1 MPPRARR
8 YLQGGLI
15 AAGLVTVV
23 AIPMI
28 AEQGALPASKALL
41 QQNFGGNLTLLLG
54 IVGAVSLLLYAVR
67 VARDGRRTVR

>member
-8 YLQGGLI
+8 YAQAGLI

-28 AEQGALPASKALL
+28 LQQGAHPASKALL
-41 QQNFGGNLTLLLG
+41 RQNFGGNLTLLLG
-54 IVGAVSLLLYAVR
+54 IVAAVSLLLYAVR
-67 VARDGRRTVR
+67 VARDGRRPVR